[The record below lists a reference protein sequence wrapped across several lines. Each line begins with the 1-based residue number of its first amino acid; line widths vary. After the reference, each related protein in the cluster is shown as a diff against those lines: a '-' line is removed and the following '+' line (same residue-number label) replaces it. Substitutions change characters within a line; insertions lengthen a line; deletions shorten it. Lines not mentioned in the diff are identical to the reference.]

1 MTKKEVLEIRHQFA
15 QATCSID
22 KICGCYVD
30 GDRRKIA
37 TMKEAFLSL
46 PEEEAFKYFEIFK
59 KNLSGSIGKNLITMP
74 FPTDSEFDGGT
85 LEFLLKLRNSKLE
98 DDELIDQFYDKVI
111 ENYDYTGNYLIL
123 LIHDTY
129 DVPGKTTDGLTMD
142 DASDEIYEYI
152 MCCICHVNLSKAG
165 LSYFDSENTFHNRI
179 RDWIV
184 DVPDIGFLFP
194 AFIDRTADI
203 HNVLYYTKKPE

>member
-1 MTKKEVLEIRHQFA
+1 
-15 QATCSID
+15 
-22 KICGCYVD
+22 
-30 GDRRKIA
+30 
-37 TMKEAFLSL
+37 
-46 PEEEAFKYFEIFK
+46 
-59 KNLSGSIGKNLITMP
+59 MP
-74 FPTDSEFDGGT
+74 LTVSVSST
-85 LEFLLKLRNSKLE
+85 VHRLLRNSKLE

-203 HNVLYYTKKPE
+203 HNVLYYTKKPEEIHEEFIRYILGTGMPVTAGNQKEAFQTQLHLQRLPVFHEVSKRISTV

>member
-1 MTKKEVLEIRHQFA
+1 ME
-15 QATCSID
+15 
-22 KICGCYVD
+22 

-37 TMKEAFLSL
+37 TMKKAFLSL

-85 LEFLLKLRNSKLE
+85 QEFLLKLRNSKLE

-111 ENYDYTGNYLIL
+111 ENFDYTGNYLIL

-129 DVPGKTTDGLTMD
+129 VSNSFIKTLIVHYVFH
-142 DASDEIYEYI
+142 AFYAFKK
-152 MCCICHVNLSKAG
+152 SKISLISVSPKKNKDKRFWKSG
-165 LSYFDSENTFHNRI
+165 ISLRRLPVRSI
-179 RDWIV
+179 RSVAAMWMV
-184 DVPDIGFLFP
+184 K
-194 AFIDRTADI
+194 
-203 HNVLYYTKKPE
+203 NVKLRQ

>member
-1 MTKKEVLEIRHQFA
+1 
-15 QATCSID
+15 
-22 KICGCYVD
+22 
-30 GDRRKIA
+30 
-37 TMKEAFLSL
+37 
-46 PEEEAFKYFEIFK
+46 
-59 KNLSGSIGKNLITMP
+59 
-74 FPTDSEFDGGT
+74 
-85 LEFLLKLRNSKLE
+85 
-98 DDELIDQFYDKVI
+98 
-111 ENYDYTGNYLIL
+111 
-123 LIHDTY
+123 
-129 DVPGKTTDGLTMD
+129 MD

-203 HNVLYYTKKPE
+203 HNVL

>member
-85 LEFLLKLRNSKLE
+85 GIS
-98 DDELIDQFYDKVI
+98 V
-111 ENYDYTGNYLIL
+111 
-123 LIHDTY
+123 
-129 DVPGKTTDGLTMD
+129 
-142 DASDEIYEYI
+142 
-152 MCCICHVNLSKAG
+152 KAAQQQ
-165 LSYFDSENTFHNRI
+165 I
-179 RDWIV
+179 R
-184 DVPDIGFLFP
+184 G
-194 AFIDRTADI
+194 
-203 HNVLYYTKKPE
+203 

>member
-85 LEFLLKLRNSKLE
+85 TVTGIGTCDLTICKFCFDLFHHRLHGFICFAEASKFFSLLLNCLNCLCTAYIFR
-98 DDELIDQFYDKVI
+98 
-111 ENYDYTGNYLIL
+111 IL
-123 LIHDTY
+123 NGRKMSHR
-129 DVPGKTTDGLTMD
+129 M
-142 DASDEIYEYI
+142 E
-152 MCCICHVNLSKAG
+152 
-165 LSYFDSENTFHNRI
+165 
-179 RDWIV
+179 
-184 DVPDIGFLFP
+184 
-194 AFIDRTADI
+194 
-203 HNVLYYTKKPE
+203 